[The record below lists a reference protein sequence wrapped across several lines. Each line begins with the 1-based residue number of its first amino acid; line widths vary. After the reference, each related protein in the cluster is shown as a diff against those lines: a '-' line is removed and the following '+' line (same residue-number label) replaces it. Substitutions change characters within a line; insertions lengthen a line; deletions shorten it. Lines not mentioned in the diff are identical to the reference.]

1 MNKVSIKFGVD
12 IGNSAVKGV
21 ILSPENKFL
30 AKFVEP
36 SAVATI
42 PDAKYLTFSDDTERY
57 FQVIDSPLKAPA
69 TIFAIGNKAVALP
82 DYQEFDVT
90 STSYKA
96 NHELTPALLFGTLLE
111 TLEKTTGQMP
121 DQIKAPLAV
130 SVPIVEAKS
139 IGLIDQ
145 YKTLLNASHMVR
157 VYFPNHTS
165 RDVTITFSPTVVL
178 NEGQAGFFGLL
189 DTIDQDFQNTMTA
202 VYNHLGESEN
212 PISSLEDFLIVDI
225 GEGTTDL
232 AVFRNKKFNPDYSYS
247 VTKGYGNLL
256 EEAIA
261 KAARENLT
269 VESRKDLQATL
280 ASNNRRRQER
290 KKLWETYVTP
300 TKDRFIQ
307 TLVDTIL
314 KTYGTRDY
322 FDAII
327 FIGGGFTALTK
338 YSVSLNVVGAE
349 DRSLFDR
356 VNEALTTNNKH
367 VDLLFGVPDP
377 YARTINERGLTQVL
391 TTLK

>member
-1 MNKVSIKFGVD
+1 M
-12 IGNSAVKGV
+12 

-36 SAVATI
+36 SAVATV

-96 NHELTPALLFGTLLE
+96 NHELTTALLFGTLLE

-145 YKTLLNASHMVR
+145 YKTLLNTSHMVR

-356 VNEALTTNNKH
+356 VNEALATNNKH